1 MSDTITKPVSKM
13 LKAELVSYLGDRKV
27 TFDANATVPQL
38 KEIALPI
45 EHLEE
50 VKASLTERAIDF
62 TEENT
67 IEELEA
73 LLNGALVTEAREKL
87 ATLGVQFTEEN
98 TLEELQEL
106 ITKAEAPKEESDDSS
121 SKAEDGFVM
130 VRNETSRTI
139 NGIKPYQISVIKE
152 ENLETYLSYGVVVY
166 DGKQKAE
173 AVEEKKDADGNSD
186 TPPHLRK

>member
-73 LLNGALVTEAREKL
+73 LLNGALVTEARGKL

-98 TLEELQEL
+98 TIEELQEL
-106 ITKAEAPKEESDDSS
+106 IKEAETPKDDDDDSG

-139 NGIKPYQISVIKE
+139 NGIKPYQIAVVKE

-166 DGKQKAE
+166 DGKVKDE
-173 AVEEKKDADGNSD
+173 AVEEVKDADGNSD